1 MIMSF
6 RAFISIDIDANPRIV
21 EFFERLK
28 RLGPSFKVVDPDL
41 IHLTLKFLGE
51 TDEGLVP
58 KIRCAMER
66 SVAGIG
72 PMLLKLKK
80 AGAFPRDHNMRVI
93 WIGIEGGEGIG
104 LIAGNLDDELSD
116 LGFKKENRSFVPH
129 ITITRVREG
138 ASVGE
143 ARELLRMYDDVF
155 FGEQLVDTI
164 RLKKSILGPKGPTY
178 STVEELKLRPP

>member
-1 MIMSF
+1 
-6 RAFISIDIDANPRIV
+6 
-21 EFFERLK
+21 
-28 RLGPSFKVVDPDL
+28 
-41 IHLTLKFLGE
+41 
-51 TDEGLVP
+51 
-58 KIRCAMER
+58 
-66 SVAGIG
+66 
-72 PMLLKLKK
+72 
-80 AGAFPRDHNMRVI
+80 MRVI
-93 WIGIEGGEGIG
+93 WIGIEGGERIG
-104 LIAGNLDDELSD
+104 LIAGNLDDELSV
-116 LGFKKENRSFVPH
+116 LGFRKENRSFVPH